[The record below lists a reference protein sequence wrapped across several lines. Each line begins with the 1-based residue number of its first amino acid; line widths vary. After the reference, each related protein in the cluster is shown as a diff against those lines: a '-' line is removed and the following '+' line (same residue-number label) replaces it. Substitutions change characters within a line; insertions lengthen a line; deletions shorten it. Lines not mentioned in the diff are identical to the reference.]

1 MLQVVS
7 VAEYPLARNG
17 EKLLIGLGQ
26 GALVNA
32 TALFRDFRYLDG
44 SVCGITTETFEPDL

>member
-1 MLQVVS
+1 VLQVVS